1 MKIQYFGDRHDWRKY
16 RLISR
21 MIDAGFSVG
30 LFWMLTPPD
39 KRSDGNHE
47 IISSDTDRLTEHEKQ
62 IYNFLQGFRGGSSSY
77 GERKDAFEKF
87 QNQNVL
93 KVQSFFDQEML
104 VGGQGREAQIENAIE
119 NFSSVDLVFFDPD
132 NGVEVS
138 SVPYKRSNSVK
149 YLYLKEIRRFWDAG
163 KSIVIYQHKSRVSLD
178 KLIEQKRR
186 ILEIEIPNLTEIKFV
201 SLPNVIF
208 IFLMNSKHDF
218 LKAKEQIENMNLPNL
233 RII

>member
-1 MKIQYFGDRHDWRKY
+1 
-16 RLISR
+16 
-21 MIDAGFSVG
+21 
-30 LFWMLTPPD
+30 
-39 KRSDGNHE
+39 
-47 IISSDTDRLTEHEKQ
+47 
-62 IYNFLQGFRGGSSSY
+62 
-77 GERKDAFEKF
+77 
-87 QNQNVL
+87 
-93 KVQSFFDQEML
+93 ML
-104 VGGQGREAQIENAIE
+104 VGGPDREAQIENAIK

-132 NGVEVS
+132 NGIEVS

-149 YLYLKEIRRFWDAG
+149 YLYLKEITKFWDAG
-163 KSIVIYQHKSRVSLD
+163 KSIVIYQHKSRVTLE

-218 LKAKEQIENMNLPNL
+218 LKAKEQLENMNLPNL